1 MTTVLRNYCEIQL
14 TSTGKVTEKQKER
27 ARKVQDHYW
36 WKKRQSKLQKVVRM
50 YIKHTRKVPCQ
61 IEFLLWVELGKSELK
76 KKSTVEVYRIRVMQ
90 RGRGKRKTIRRSVK
104 SKLMEVNIWITVLG
118 ILKVYNIKEEVQ
130 IWNFLM

>member
-61 IEFLLWVELGKSELK
+61 IEFLLWVELGKRGLK
-76 KKSTVEVYRIRVMQ
+76 KKIIAEEKKLNERQKSTGLE
-90 RGRGKRKTIRRSVK
+90 
-104 SKLMEVNIWITVLG
+104 
-118 ILKVYNIKEEVQ
+118 
-130 IWNFLM
+130 